1 MTSDNFARKLSR
13 AQDAL
18 SLVQSSSVKTL
29 SSSLG
34 TKWPYKRTMSAPAN
48 ILTRS
53 DKQGIFTLNLLC
65 INVVILCI
73 QYIACLNGL

>member
-34 TKWPYKRTMSAPAN
+34 TKWPYKRTMSAPGNMLNKA
-48 ILTRS
+48 
-53 DKQGIFTLNLLC
+53 DKQGMYIRSFFSSFC
-65 INVVILCI
+65 VVL
-73 QYIACLNGL
+73 